1 VGSLRARAQR
11 DYEYCKGE
19 TRELWKKKR
28 AFAPR
33 IDQISVIFFF
43 FGRWCNISQRHPG
56 ILVIRHPKVSCWPRH
71 AELVFFAVLLQ
82 TSKEIDY
89 TKRPK
94 THLRCHK
101 RKQVGRLRRRGAPL
115 VIRLRGRRAER
126 GRHSG

>member
-11 DYEYCKGE
+11 DYCKSETPRVVEDE
-19 TRELWKKKR
+19 TRVR
-28 AFAPR
+28 TPNR
-33 IDQISVIFFF
+33 PNQCDFF